1 MPPNQS
7 RQVCLDILNA
17 VLQHR
22 QPLDEAFKTHP
33 GLAKLPGRDRA
44 FVRLVTTTVVR
55 RLGEIDAVLAAFL
68 DQPLRGKRE
77 PVQNILRLGAA
88 QLLLLDTPP
97 HAGVATS
104 VSLAKAVGLRGFAGL
119 VNAVLRRVAREG
131 KRQLVALDADRLAF
145 PPWLWE
151 RLVQTY
157 SEETTRLIARIQRG
171 DPPLDLTLRDPGGAE
186 DWARMLEARLL
197 PSGGLRL
204 TAGSGDIR
212 RLPGFAEGAWWV
224 QDAAASLPAQILEP
238 QRGEVIADLCAA
250 PGGKTLQLAA
260 AGAEVVAVELHSTR
274 LTLLQE
280 NLVRTKLSATCVV
293 ADATSWKSPRPLDAV
308 LLDAPC
314 SATGTLRRHP
324 DVALHRRPEEIESLV
339 KLQDRLLD
347 NAVDLLKPGG
357 RLVYSVCSLL
367 PEEGPERIRSLL
379 GRGAPLQVESLADR
393 DFGLPAGTFDE
404 LGGLRTLPSFW
415 HDIGGLDGFYICR
428 LRRL

>member
-68 DQPLRGKRE
+68 DQPLRGTRE

-151 RLVQTY
+151 RLEQTY
-157 SEETTRLIARIQRG
+157 GEETTRLIAPIQRG

-260 AGAEVVAVELHSTR
+260 AGAE
-274 LTLLQE
+274 
-280 NLVRTKLSATCVV
+280 
-293 ADATSWKSPRPLDAV
+293 
-308 LLDAPC
+308 
-314 SATGTLRRHP
+314 
-324 DVALHRRPEEIESLV
+324 
-339 KLQDRLLD
+339 
-347 NAVDLLKPGG
+347 
-357 RLVYSVCSLL
+357 
-367 PEEGPERIRSLL
+367 
-379 GRGAPLQVESLADR
+379 
-393 DFGLPAGTFDE
+393 
-404 LGGLRTLPSFW
+404 
-415 HDIGGLDGFYICR
+415 
-428 LRRL
+428 